1 MCWWKLG
8 ILYELYRE
16 MELVDGNLIERSSFF
31 QNIRFHFQSFQGGW
45 IWLRKSK
52 NNCLSKISGHF
63 FWKSDILRF
72 MGLPTRSSHLGC
84 RFIWPNIF
92 IWTVHDV
99 KGMFKMVN
107 MTFRNKKKQSHVIVL
122 PEFVIKLVEITFLW
136 IWAKARSWIL
146 VKTWFFW
153 RCAFSKLLHGI
164 SSYTFWALKK
174 VSEDIL
180 RQCQVQKWILWK
192 N

>member
-1 MCWWKLG
+1 
-8 ILYELYRE
+8 
-16 MELVDGNLIERSSFF
+16 
-31 QNIRFHFQSFQGGW
+31 
-45 IWLRKSK
+45 
-52 NNCLSKISGHF
+52 
-63 FWKSDILRF
+63 
-72 MGLPTRSSHLGC
+72 MGLPRRSSHLGC

-122 PEFVIKLVEITFLW
+122 PEFVIKLVEITILW

-153 RCAFSKLLHGI
+153 RCAFSKLLHGN

-174 VSEDIL
+174 VFGDIL
-180 RQCQVQKWILWK
+180 RHCQFSKMDPVKELEPLFCPNVSKKAFCYHFDPLWPILLIFFPTNWHLPQHFW
-192 N
+192 

>member
-99 KGMFKMVN
+99 KGMLKWSIWLLETRNSIPVVMVLSCLN
-107 MTFRNKKKQSHVIVL
+107 LSEKLLKLPFSGSEPRPEAGFWSKHGFSEDVLFLSYFMEFLVL
-122 PEFVIKLVEITFLW
+122 PFE
-136 IWAKARSWIL
+136 
-146 VKTWFFW
+146 
-153 RCAFSKLLHGI
+153 H
-164 SSYTFWALKK
+164 
-174 VSEDIL
+174 
-180 RQCQVQKWILWK
+180 
-192 N
+192 